1 VAGPPAEAPP
11 AAHDQ
16 PAPQHEPEG
25 VHVA

>member
-16 PAPQHEPEG
+16 PAPQHEPEA